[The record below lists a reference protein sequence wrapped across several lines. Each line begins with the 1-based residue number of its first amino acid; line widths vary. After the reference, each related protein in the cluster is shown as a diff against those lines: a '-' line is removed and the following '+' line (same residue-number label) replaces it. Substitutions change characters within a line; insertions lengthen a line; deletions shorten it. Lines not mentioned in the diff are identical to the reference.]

1 MKSRQAVMAKK
12 KRNANFH
19 AYKNLC
25 CDAKVLKYGRYV
37 WFGCRLGQQH
47 QMIYILSP
55 PFSSLSPKCFLLSH
69 KRIHSIQDTWFTNT
83 TKPFTSSEQM
93 AQISRGLKNFI
104 FFAII
109 HDFDHTS
116 QHWLD
121 LKFLTRFHNLDSFSQ
136 SWPKMVTSKT
146 SPGGW
151 GKRKT
156 FCCLWKSDLRCR

>member
-37 WFGCRLGQQH
+37 WFGCRLGQH

-69 KRIHSIQDTWFTNT
+69 KRIHSIQDTWFSNTNKT
-83 TKPFTSSEQM
+83 FHSSEQM
-93 AQISRGLKNFI
+93 AKISRGLKI
-104 FFAII
+104 FVILAII
-109 HDFDHTS
+109 YDFDHTS
-116 QHWLD
+116 QLWSD
-121 LKFLTRFHNLDSFSQ
+121 LKIVTRVHNLDSFLQ
-136 SWPKMVTSKT
+136 SWPKMVTPKI

-151 GKRKT
+151 VKRKT
-156 FCCLWKSDLRCR
+156 CCLCRSDLRCL